1 MLPFGLLS
9 PLTYIDA
16 RYDHGESEAAIEHSD
31 VHSEP
36 LEMEEGVGSCK
47 SKGV

>member
-1 MLPFGLLS
+1 MLPFWLLS

-16 RYDHGESEAAIEHSD
+16 RHDHGESEAAIEHSD

-36 LEMEEGVGSCK
+36 LEEMKELGAIE
-47 SKGV
+47 